1 MVRRSRPAGP
11 LPRPALGEAGGASG
25 PPNSLE
31 GAGTVAELA
40 PLVALCL
47 PLVAMVASSGRRE
60 ELPFEMTVAR
70 HSCDEKIGWAHF

>member
-1 MVRRSRPAGP
+1 M
-11 LPRPALGEAGGASG
+11 
-25 PPNSLE
+25 
-31 GAGTVAELA
+31 AELA